1 MNKEIIK
8 DDEVNLIAL
17 WNVLM
22 SKKKL
27 IAAIVI
33 VCTLLSIV
41 YSFLV
46 TKQYTSEAIIMP
58 IAQSSGGLPGGLS
71 SLAGLAG
78 INVSPSQTPSQKMMA
93 LLHTKYLARQVIVEN
108 GLLPVFFGDIKSS
121 IKGSIRGSEEML
133 MQIAVQKVLGGF
145 VNFEGDENKG
155 TIKIS
160 STAEDPKL
168 AMTIVDSYVRNLQ
181 KYLNDNSITVAKRNR
196 IFIEGQLE
204 QNKRELL
211 EAGKMLNA
219 FYKGER
225 ISNIESKIDVPLAS
239 ETTNVQLNELQ
250 RQKNEL
256 DQKINEIAVIK
267 DVPQQVY
274 LQYLNLRRTLLSQV
288 NSLLTQQYVMA
299 KISESKEDVTFQV
312 IDPPQVPEIRSW
324 PKRKLIVVVSF
335 MGSFFLAIFVVFFME
350 FIKKLKSEQIK

>member
-1 MNKEIIK
+1 
-8 DDEVNLIAL
+8 
-17 WNVLM
+17 
-22 SKKKL
+22 
-27 IAAIVI
+27 
-33 VCTLLSIV
+33 
-41 YSFLV
+41 
-46 TKQYTSEAIIMP
+46 
-58 IAQSSGGLPGGLS
+58 
-71 SLAGLAG
+71 
-78 INVSPSQTPSQKMMA
+78 
-93 LLHTKYLARQVIVEN
+93 VIVEN

-288 NSLLTQQYVMA
+288 NSLLTQQYEMA